1 MINVMIDGKEIEV
14 AEGTTVLD
22 ASKSLGIVIPTL
34 CHDDRLK
41 PFGACRLCVVEI
53 AGMAK
58 PVTACTTPVTDE
70 MVVTTKSAKLFRLR
84 KTIVELLLSDHPN
97 DCMTCI
103 GTGDCQ
109 LQELAYQ
116 YGIRDNRFKGE
127 MRDHHRVDTNPFIVR
142 QQNKCVMCGLCVR
155 VCDEVQGV
163 GAIGFA
169 ERGFEA
175 KVTPPFGNT
184 LDCEFC
190 GQCVEVCP
198 TGALSGAI
206 WAGKPRMEGV
216 ETTKTTC
223 TYCGCGCNIT
233 LSTHGDEVI
242 RVSSSPD
249 TNNNGWL
256 CAKGRFG
263 FDFIHSPE
271 RLKWPL
277 IRKEKGAPLQRA
289 TWEEAFDLV
298 AARLSEIKEKNG
310 PDSVGGLSSARCTNE
325 ENYLFQKLFRAGL
338 GTNNIDHCARY

>member
-1 MINVMIDGKEIEV
+1 MMNVMIDGKDIQV
-14 AEGTTVLD
+14 AEGTSVLE
-22 ASKSLGIVIPTL
+22 AAKTAGIVIPTL
-34 CHDDRLK
+34 CHDDRIK
-41 PFGACRLCVVEI
+41 PFGACRLCIVEI
-53 AGMAK
+53 AGMPK

-70 MVVTTKSAKLFRLR
+70 MIVTTQSAKLYRLR
-84 KTIVELLLSDHPN
+84 KTVVELLLSDHPN

-103 GTGDCQ
+103 GTGDCT

-127 MRDHHRVDTNPFIVR
+127 MRDHHRIDTNPFVVR
-142 QQNKCVMCGLCVR
+142 QQNKCVLCGLCVR
-155 VCDEVQGV
+155 VCEEVQGV

-175 KVTPPFGNT
+175 KVIPPFGNT

-190 GQCVEVCP
+190 GQCVSVCP

-206 WAGKPRMEGV
+206 WAGKARMEGV
-216 ETTKTTC
+216 ETTDTTC
-223 TYCGCGCNIT
+223 PYCGCGCNIT
-233 LSTHGDEVI
+233 LSTHGDQVI
-242 RVSSSPD
+242 RVGSSAD
-249 TNNNGWL
+249 NHNKGWL

-263 FDFIHSPE
+263 FDFINSSE

-277 IRKEKGAPLQRA
+277 VRKKKGGELERA
-289 TWEEAFDLV
+289 TWEEALDLV
-298 AARLSEIKEKNG
+298 ASKLGEIVEKNG

-325 ENYLFQKLFRAGL
+325 ENYLFQKLFRAGF